1 MDADQLSALKYP
13 ELQAIAKKH
22 GIRANGGKEHLVQQL
37 ATYFEEQAAAS
48 TSRTTRSTSQ
58 SFKRRLVENELSTE
72 DDAADGNV
80 PSNDVPTRTR
90 TRSGHLSARTP
101 SISNA
106 PAGSARRTRSRVV
119 SSVAPRAALTRTPS
133 QSRPK
138 HIPAFD
144 STTEQESSTANATP
158 PPPLL
163 SRRKALDSQRR
174 LGVGRPRAIGGSG
187 VRKSTAKAKST
198 NVKPL
203 SGGRIVEV
211 VVPTLQA
218 VREEEAAAASRSSL
232 AKPPPVAS
240 LEQEEEE
247 EDERTSTPPPPPLRT
262 RPLAATSSGV
272 DDTEIRVLLST
283 LEGRIEKTEST
294 LETERRRVASLSARV
309 ARLEAENRRLRDD
322 LDVLNQQVESGA
334 EKQVVSETPQTPSS
348 REPTPPPLAKE
359 SNRPPADLP
368 EAPPPHVHL
377 ALAARPANQTA
388 LLPSSTDSPSRPT
401 TTDSLKVLR
410 PPTGSNSRS
419 HSPIPPKAVTPAGAK
434 ALSNLLR
441 TNAGQS
447 TSRNCQTA
455 VRPQSP
461 APARKTL
468 GKHGRDALDSSEG
481 GDENGQTSASV
492 NHVPNKRRR
501 VDAEQQANGD
511 DNDVDMDGEPVN
523 VDTEGAT
530 ENASSALL
538 SARPTAS
545 TRASSQPLR
554 SAKGARPGSR
564 TSAEPDS
571 SRGTRRQT
579 RAGSAAPALPGPQQR
594 VAVAIRELETVAEGD
609 FPAGPSSSQQH
620 VSLAPIDPLPL
631 PRSHDASLPPFVSYP
646 LPGDPVKQLKPLTHF
661 DSGTEFF
668 GTQSKRNYRTDWH
681 EGTVFDDPFDAETV
695 RRAQGIAA
703 EEVQGGFGPQG
714 LDSIVDGL
722 EERDEQESLGVRGM
736 MSFAGEDD
744 PGVDLSGGL

>member
-48 TSRTTRSTSQ
+48 TSRATRSTSH
-58 SFKRRLVENELSTE
+58 SFKRRLVENELSSE
-72 DDAADGNV
+72 DEAADVNV
-80 PSNDVPTRTR
+80 PSTDVPTRTR
-90 TRSGHLSARTP
+90 TRSGHHSGRTP
-101 SISNA
+101 SINNT

-119 SSVAPRAALTRTPS
+119 SSVAPRAALTRTTS

-138 HIPAFD
+138 QIPAFD
-144 STTEQESSTANATP
+144 STTEHESSTANATP

-187 VRKSTAKAKST
+187 VRKSTARAKST
-198 NVKPL
+198 NVKPS

-218 VREEEAAAASRSSL
+218 VREEEAAAASRASL
-232 AKPPPVAS
+232 VKPRPVA
-240 LEQEEEE
+240 LEQEEQQ
-247 EDERTSTPPPPPLRT
+247 EDERTLTPPPPPLRT
-262 RPLAATSSGV
+262 KPHAATSSGV
-272 DDTEIRVLLST
+272 DDTNIRVLLSA

-322 LDVLNQQVESGA
+322 LDVLNQQTESGA
-334 EKQVVSETPQTPSS
+334 EKQVVPETPQTPSS
-348 REPTPPPLAKE
+348 REPTPPPLPKE
-359 SNRPPADLP
+359 SDRHAAKLP
-368 EAPPPHVHL
+368 EAPPPHAPL
-377 ALAARPANQTA
+377 ALAARPANNTA
-388 LLPSSTDSPSRPT
+388 LLPPSTDSPT
-401 TTDSLKVLR
+401 ATDSLKVLR
-410 PPTGSNSRS
+410 PPTTSNSRS
-419 HSPIPPKAVTPAGAK
+419 RSPIPPKAVTPAGAK

-447 TSRNCQTA
+447 TSRNSQTA

-468 GKHGRDALDSSEG
+468 GKHPRDAPDSSEG
-481 GDENGQTSASV
+481 GDENGQTSVSV
-492 NHVPNKRRR
+492 NHGPNKRRR
-501 VDAEQQANGD
+501 VDAEQQAEGD
-511 DNDVDMDGEPVN
+511 DHDVDMDGEPVN
-523 VDTEGAT
+523 MDAEGAT
-530 ENASSALL
+530 ENAGAALL
-538 SARPTAS
+538 SARPAAS

-554 SAKGARPGSR
+554 SVKGTRPSSR
-564 TSAEPDS
+564 TSLEPDS

-594 VAVAIRELETVAEGD
+594 VAVAVRELETVDEGD
-609 FPAGPSSSQQH
+609 FSAGPSSSQQH

-681 EGTVFDDPFDAETV
+681 EGTVFDDPFDPETV

-722 EERDEQESLGVRGM
+722 EERDEQESLG
-736 MSFAGEDD
+736 
-744 PGVDLSGGL
+744 